1 MWKLFEQAF
10 GTRNSESGIRHSES
24 GNPGLSTQDSGVG
37 TMAESASNARATDA
51 MEQSAGKTPETAAS
65 HPQRPAAET
74 PVPAEQS
81 QSAVDVSVLEGQVKD
96 ALRTVH
102 DPEIPI
108 NIYELGLIYE
118 LQVEP
123 TGQVHVQMTLTA
135 PSCPEAEMIPGRVEQ
150 AIREV
155 PGVTEVKVEL
165 VWEPPW
171 TPQKMSEAARLQ
183 LGIF

>member
-1 MWKLFEQAF
+1 
-10 GTRNSESGIRHSES
+10 
-24 GNPGLSTQDSGVG
+24 
-37 TMAESASNARATDA
+37 MAESASNAQATDA
-51 MEQSAGKTPETAAS
+51 MEQTAGKTPETAAS
-65 HPQRPAAET
+65 QPQPPAAEAPGPAGPSQ
-74 PVPAEQS
+74 PV
-81 QSAVDVSVLEGQVKD
+81 VDGAVLEGQVKD
-96 ALRTVH
+96 ALRTVY

-108 NIYELGLIYE
+108 NIQELGLVYD
-118 LQVEP
+118 LRVEP
-123 TGQVHVQMTLTA
+123 AGQVYVQMTLTA